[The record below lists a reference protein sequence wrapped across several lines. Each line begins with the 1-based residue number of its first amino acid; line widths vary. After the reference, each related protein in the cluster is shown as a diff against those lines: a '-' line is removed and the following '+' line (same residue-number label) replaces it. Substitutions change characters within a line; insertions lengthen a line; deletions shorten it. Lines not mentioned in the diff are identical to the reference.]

1 MPAPPRAHLTL
12 HRSPRTRADSTSTN
26 LAYLV
31 SAVTCRTGRALPVA
45 DAPHGWRAYA
55 GLVIVV
61 LGVPSWRAGDDG
73 APAGLAARVALAAAR
88 SGARVELAGRVGDD
102 EAGDRLLLALSRAG
116 VGHSAVLRDPA
127 RATPT
132 LAPTTD
138 DDAPSTPDGP
148 RSPGTSSGVTLRLD
162 AADLELALSY
172 LPDYRVVV
180 VAEPLP
186 EVAVR
191 TVIDAA
197 GYAGARLVV
206 LANDATTS
214 DAFGP
219 AATVLAAPDE
229 DDGSFAALVGTYAA
243 GLDRGTEPEQAFRAA
258 VEMVSA
264 SVAED

>member
-1 MPAPPRAHLTL
+1 MAATLLAMPAPPRAHLSL

-45 DAPHGWRAYA
+45 DAPHGLPAYA
-55 GLVIVV
+55 DPMIVV
-61 LGVPSWRAGDDG
+61 VGVPSWRAGDDG

-102 EAGDRLLLALSRAG
+102 EAGDRLLHALSRAG

-132 LAPTTD
+132 VAPTTD
-138 DDAPSTPDGP
+138 DDSPSTAA
-148 RSPGTSSGVTLRLD
+148 RSFHTSSGALLRLD

-186 EVAVR
+186 EAAVR

-258 VEMVSA
+258 VEM
-264 SVAED
+264 